1 MKPLTALLG
10 YACLPAALTIQ
21 FLCGLAVAQS
31 YPSKPVRLIVPAAP
45 GGPTDVVAR
54 SIAPKLAE
62 SLGQPVVV
70 DNRGGVGGIIGTD
83 IVAKAPSDGHTV
95 AMVFISFVTNPALV
109 AKLPYDTLRDF
120 APVTLIGYQTA
131 VLVVHPSLPVNSVK
145 ELIALAKVRPGKLS
159 YAGDTASAAYLAG
172 ELFKYMTGTSIVH
185 VPYKGNAPAL
195 IDTLAGHIPFMFNA
209 IITCLPYVKAGKL
222 KALAITSA
230 QRSSL
235 AAELPTMIES
245 GLPGFE
251 VSPWYGIVAPVRTPN
266 EVIGRL
272 HSDIVK
278 VLRTPDVKERFSSQ
292 GVELI
297 GSTPEQFDAYIRK
310 EITKWDKVL
319 TAAGIRA
326 P

>member
-1 MKPLTALLG
+1 MKPLTVLLG

-21 FLCGLAVAQS
+21 FLCGPAVAQS

-83 IVAKAPSDGHTV
+83 IVAKAPPDGHTI
-95 AMVFISFVTNPALV
+95 AMVFISFVTNPTLV
-109 AKLPYDTLRDF
+109 AKLPYDTLKDF
-120 APVTLIGYQTA
+120 SPVTLISYQTA
-131 VLVVHPSLPVNSVK
+131 VLVVHPSLPVNSVN
-145 ELIALAKVRPGKLS
+145 ELIALAKARPGKLS

-195 IDTLAGHIPFMFNA
+195 IDTLAGHVPFMFNA
-209 IITCLPYVKAGKL
+209 INTCLPYVKAGRL
-222 KALAITSA
+222 KALAVTSV
-230 QRSSL
+230 QRSLL
-235 AAELPTMIES
+235 APELPTMIES

-251 VSPWYGIVAPVRTPN
+251 VSPWYGVVAPVRTPK

-278 VLRTPDVKERFSSQ
+278 VLRTPDVRERFSSQ

-297 GSTPEQFDAYIRK
+297 GSTPEQFDGYIRE
-310 EITKWDKVL
+310 EISKWDKVL

-326 P
+326 R